1 MPQAPVTDLI
11 PFVHVADIER
21 SVIFYGLLGMEADA
35 CFEQDGWLLWCSM
48 RSRQAQIML
57 TLAGEPIDPAQQA
70 ILFYLYTDDLQ
81 ILRDEL
87 IEAGVSAGP
96 IEDGTPGPKR
106 EMRVADP
113 DGYVLMVA
121 ENGRP

>member
-21 SVIFYGLLGMEADA
+21 SVIFYGLLGMEVDA
-35 CFEQDGWLLWCSM
+35 RFEQDGWLLWCSM

-121 ENGRP
+121 ENGGP

>member
-21 SVIFYGLLGMEADA
+21 SVIFYGLLGMEVDA
-35 CFEQDGWLLWCSM
+35 RFEQDGWLLWCSM

>member
-1 MPQAPVTDLI
+1 VPQAPVTDLI

-21 SVIFYGLLGMEADA
+21 SVIFYGLLGMEVDA
-35 CFEQDGWLLWCSM
+35 RFEQDGWLLWCSM

>member
-21 SVIFYGLLGMEADA
+21 SVIFYGLLGMEVDA
-35 CFEQDGWLLWCSM
+35 RFEQDGWLLWCSM

-87 IEAGVSAGP
+87 IEAGVSAGL
-96 IEDGTPGPKR
+96 IEDGTPGPQR